1 MKVACIDFEG
11 VLVPEIWISLAD
23 RTGIQALELT
33 TRDIPDYDELMTH
46 RLNIMSEHR
55 LGYNEIEAAAA
66 ALDPLPGA
74 VDFLNWLRIHFQVA
88 IISDTFHELAKPLM
102 AKLGHPVIL
111 CHRLEISSGGK
122 IVGYVM
128 RQDDPKRRAVAAFQ
142 SLNYK
147 VVATGD
153 SYNDTN
159 MLAAADCGILFR
171 APDNVIAEF
180 SEFPVTDTFDELK
193 TEFQATHKQFQE

>member
-23 RTGIQALELT
+23 RTGIKALELT

-55 LGYNEIEAAAA
+55 LGFNEIEAAAA

-74 VDFLNWLRIHFQVA
+74 TEFLSWLRIHFQVA
-88 IISDTFHELAKPLM
+88 IISDTFHELAKPLT
-102 AKLGHPVIL
+102 AKLGHPLIL
-111 CHRLEISSGGK
+111 CHRLEIKSDGK
-122 IVGYVM
+122 ITGYTM

-153 SYNDTN
+153 SYNDIS
-159 MLAAADCGILFR
+159 MLEQADTSMFFKPSHKVV
-171 APDNVIAEF
+171 ADYPDIA
-180 SEFPVTDTFDELK
+180 VADNYTEL
-193 TEFQATHKQFQE
+193 QAMFADAID

>member
-1 MKVACIDFEG
+1 MKVACLDFEG

-55 LGYNEIEAAAA
+55 LGFNEIEAAAA

-111 CHRLEISSGGK
+111 CHRLEISSDGK
-122 IVGYVM
+122 IAGYVM

-153 SYNDTN
+153 SYNDIS
-159 MLAAADCGILFR
+159 MLEQADTSMFFNPSDKVV
-171 APDNVIAEF
+171 ADYPDIAVADNYTELLAMF
-180 SEFPVTDTFDELK
+180 SDAID
-193 TEFQATHKQFQE
+193 